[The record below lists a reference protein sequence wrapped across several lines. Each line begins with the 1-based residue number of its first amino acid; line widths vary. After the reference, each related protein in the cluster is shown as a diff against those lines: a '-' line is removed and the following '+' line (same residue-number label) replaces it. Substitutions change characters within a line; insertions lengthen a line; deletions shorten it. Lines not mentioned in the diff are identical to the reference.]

1 LLKTKPFKGTKIF
14 QKFQKYGRPKKDA
27 AKYGLTVFEIPFCKS
42 ERYFY

>member
-27 AKYGLTVFEIPFCKS
+27 ARISGNFLF
-42 ERYFY
+42 